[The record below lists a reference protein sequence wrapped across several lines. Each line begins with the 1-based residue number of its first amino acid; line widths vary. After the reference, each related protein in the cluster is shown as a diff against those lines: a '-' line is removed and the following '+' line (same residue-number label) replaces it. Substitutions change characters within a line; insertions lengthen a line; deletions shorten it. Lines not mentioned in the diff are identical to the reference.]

1 VGPFDVSDAV
11 APTEFE
17 PGLLLPESDVLDRV
31 ERARLE
37 RAQAERAT

>member
-11 APTEFE
+11 APAEFE

-31 ERARLE
+31 ERARPE
-37 RAQAERAT
+37 RAKSERTT